1 MIVPENKHAIMV
13 VIKIYDLK
21 MVRGDTSYIYWI
33 FNFLKCT
40 DYMTVSLF
48 NVSIIRCFIK
58 PGYFINKRGFR

>member
-1 MIVPENKHAIMV
+1 MV

-58 PGYFINKRGFR
+58 LDTLSTKEASGDSDTG